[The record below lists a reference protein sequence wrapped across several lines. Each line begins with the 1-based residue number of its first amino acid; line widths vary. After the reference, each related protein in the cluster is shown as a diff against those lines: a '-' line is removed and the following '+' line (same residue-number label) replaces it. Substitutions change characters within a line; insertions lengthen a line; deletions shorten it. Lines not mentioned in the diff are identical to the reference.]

1 MGYTNS
7 YIVKALDYYPY
18 NLEEAIESLNLAYSY
33 DSKNTTVLCLL
44 GRFHAEILKDYE
56 TAKEYFNEA
65 LAENIH
71 AIEVYPYFIN
81 VLLWNE
87 DFDEAKKLIKF
98 ALTVKGIDKAVI
110 YLKKSLLHESHNK
123 YDKAL
128 KALKKAKNYTFNNDF
143 LNTLNDEKDRIQK
156 KMKAISK

>member
-98 ALTVKGIDKAVI
+98 ALTVKGMDKAVI
-110 YLKKSLLHESHNK
+110 YLKKSLLHESLHEYEK
-123 YDKAL
+123 AIKAL
-128 KALKKAKNYTFNNDF
+128 NKAQKCTYNNSFMSTLK
-143 LNTLNDEKDRIQK
+143 DEKDRIK
-156 KMKAISK
+156 KKSKKN